1 MTRQAVRAVARDA
14 YWSVLVAAVLLAG
27 SQADAATH
35 FVVIEGIGGT
45 RAYAESFRDQ
55 VEEILPVL
63 RETAGND
70 AAVRVLAG
78 REATAVRIQAVFEEL
93 AGAVAPGDSLA
104 VFLIGHGTHDGDD
117 YKLNIP
123 GPDITARQLDS
134 WLDAVPAAPQLV
146 VSSTSASG
154 GALET
159 LKSASRIVITAT
171 RSGRET
177 TATAFGTY
185 WAAALSDA
193 GADTDK
199 NETISALEAFRYAE
213 DKVKAHYADE
223 KRLATE
229 HPVLQGERA
238 EGFLL
243 ARLGAAAAQALDPAK
258 RPLLERR
265 QDLERRITDLTQ
277 RKEQMATDQYLDAL
291 QTLLLEVAE
300 LQAELDK
307 ASDTEGGERP

>member
-193 GADTDK
+193 EADTDK

-243 ARLGAAAAQALDPAK
+243 ARLGATAAQALDPTK

-291 QTLLLEVAE
+291 QALLLEVAE

>member
-1 MTRQAVRAVARDA
+1 MTGLTAR
-14 YWSVLVAAVLLAG
+14 VAARLAVCFTLVCAASLAVPAAG
-27 SQADAATH
+27 AATY
-35 FVVIEGIGGT
+35 FLVIEGLGGT

-55 VEEILPVL
+55 VEEMLPVL
-63 RETAGND
+63 RETAGSAD
-70 AAVRVLAG
+70 AVRVLAG
-78 REATAVRIQAVFEEL
+78 GEATAVRIQAEFEEL
-93 AGAVAPGDSLA
+93 SGAVAPGDSLA
-104 VFLIGHGTHDGDD
+104 VFLVGHGTHDGRD

-123 GPDITARQLDS
+123 GPDITASQLKS

-159 LKSASRIVITAT
+159 LKSARRIVITAT

-185 WAAALSDA
+185 WAEALSSVT
-193 GADTDK
+193 ADTDK

-243 ARLGAAAAQALDPAK
+243 ARLGATAAMASDPTK

-265 QDLERRITDLTQ
+265 QDLERRISELTLRKGDLP
-277 RKEQMATDQYLDAL
+277 TDQYLDAL
-291 QTLLLEVAE
+291 QALLLEVAE
-300 LQAELDK
+300 LQEELDK
-307 ASDTEGGERP
+307 APGTGGEEQP